1 MEHNFQT
8 ASFSEMTSVSST
20 NTIAPNFDILL
31 EDKTNLQTYC
41 DALIKKVFELSQTD
55 YPTFINYQTTLVKEP
70 TLWLNN
76 FEELISNN
84 EDQFTTK
91 RSLCRYHK
99 LFNIIEKKRTE
110 LQSTSIKE
118 SKSNTPKRL
127 INADSEDR
135 YFSFFEV
142 KEHVQKLESFND
154 KILFITEEIFD
165 YKQAD
170 IISINKKLQP
180 FDEQCNQLIEKLHTV
195 RKMKADFE
203 KEKGD
208 VVQTKNTFTKLQFN
222 GNLNQLVDIF
232 YQLNR
237 ELFVEGRSFLD
248 GNTGD
253 IANLIVNAFIDKDG
267 NEISPDTVKT
277 ILTPSRTDK
286 RPKPHKRIDIDKM
299 L

>member
-1 MEHNFQT
+1 MEHNYQT
-8 ASFSEMTSVSST
+8 SSFSEMISETSIT
-20 NTIAPNFDILL
+20 TIAPNFDIILNQ
-31 EDKTNLQTYC
+31 TSNLQTYC
-41 DALIKKVFELSQTD
+41 DALMRKVFELPHTD
-55 YPTFINYQTTLVKEP
+55 YPAFISYQTNLVKEP
-70 TLWLNN
+70 TLWLNH

-84 EDQFTTK
+84 EDQFTGK
-91 RSLCRYHK
+91 KSLCRYNK
-99 LFNIIEKKRTE
+99 LFNLIESRRKE
-110 LQSTSIKE
+110 LQSTSVKE
-118 SKSNTPKRL
+118 PKSNTPKRL

-142 KEHVQKLESFND
+142 KERIEKMEKFND
-154 KILFITEEIFD
+154 KILFITEEVFD

-180 FDEQCNQLIEKLHTV
+180 FDEQCCQLIEKLHTV
-195 RKMKADFE
+195 RKMKAEFE
-203 KEKGD
+203 KE
-208 VVQTKNTFTKLQFN
+208 QSENIQPKNTNAKLQFN
-222 GNLNQLVDIF
+222 GNVNQLVDVF

-237 ELFVEGRSFLD
+237 ELFVEGKSFLD

-253 IANLIVNAFIDKDG
+253 IASLIVNNFLDKEG

>member
-20 NTIAPNFDILL
+20 NTIAPNFDIIL
-31 EDKTNLQTYC
+31 EDTTNLQTYC
-41 DALIKKVFELSQTD
+41 DALIKKIFELTQTE
-55 YPTFINYQTTLVKEP
+55 YPNFINYQTTLVKEP

-84 EDQFTTK
+84 EDQFTSK
-91 RSLCRYHK
+91 RSLCRYNK
-99 LFNIIEKKRTE
+99 LFHLIEKKRTE
-110 LQSTSIKE
+110 LQSASVKE
-118 SKSNTPKRL
+118 TKVNTPKKY
-127 INADSEDR
+127 INAENEER
-135 YFSFFEV
+135 HFSFYELKKQLTITPCDKDKIMLLTREQYEYQQSNIDFIN
-142 KEHVQKLESFND
+142 QKLPLYD
-154 KILFITEEIFD
+154 QQCAKEIEQIYAF
-165 YKQAD
+165 
-170 IISINKKLQP
+170 KKLKEELGTAEP
-180 FDEQCNQLIEKLHTV
+180 DKNCN
-195 RKMKADFE
+195 
-203 KEKGD
+203 
-208 VVQTKNTFTKLQFN
+208 KNQFNKLQFN

-237 ELFVEGRSFLD
+237 ELFVDGRSFLE

-286 RPKPHKRIDIDKM
+286 RPKPHKRIDIDKI